1 VNILSDLF
9 QVITGVKAGTKV
21 GRNLLLNTAYYP
33 SSPENSLED
42 ASPKHFEPN
51 SIISNL
57 FFSNLPKKTKGEFE
71 EPFLLSTFKHKTSR
85 I

>member
-1 VNILSDLF
+1 VEK
-9 QVITGVKAGTKV
+9 QAKKV

-33 SSPENSLED
+33 SSPENRLED
-42 ASPKHFEPN
+42 ASPKHVEPN

-57 FFSNLPKKTKGEFE
+57 IFANAPKTTKGEFE
-71 EPFLLSTFKHKTSR
+71 EPFLRSTFKHKTAL